1 MFCDNYATTMRETP
15 FLSAKKKRNRERL
28 TERYYGKK
36 ALLEEWEEA
45 GIEND
50 YTADLRRRVRGH
62 QNDLCYRGVD
72 GFTELANNGST
83 DL

>member
-1 MFCDNYATTMRETP
+1 MRETAIMSEKKAKTLQA
-15 FLSAKKKRNRERL
+15 LS
-28 TERYYGKK
+28 ERYYGKK
-36 ALLEEWEEA
+36 DLLQEWEEA

-62 QNDLCYRGVD
+62 QNDLAYRGVD
-72 GFTELANNGST
+72 EFTELANGSP